1 MSPTL
6 PPVRTRLTD
15 LAEQAGVST
24 ATVSRVLNGK
34 HGVSAQARQA
44 VLAALDVLG
53 YERPEKLRTR
63 SAGLVGLV
71 VPELS
76 NPVFPAFA
84 QVIET
89 MLTERG
95 YTPLLCTQS
104 PGGTTE
110 DQYVEMLLEHAVD
123 GIVFVSG
130 LHADTAASKERYHRL
145 RSRGMPFVLVNGF
158 AEGVDAPSVS
168 TDDTAALDLAF
179 RHLISLGHR
188 SIGLAIGPGAVRAR
202 GAQTGGV
209 RGQPRAPPRRHGR
222 RRRTSSRRCSRSRAA
237 RRPPR
242 ELIDSGHT
250 AIICGSDLMALG
262 AVRAARSRGLSVPGD
277 LSVVGFDDSPLIAFT
292 DPPLTTVRQPVL
304 AMGHAAVSAL
314 VAEINGTPGVP
325 DRAEVPPRA
334 HRPRLHG
341 RRTGR
346 DLGRRDR
353 RTSPP
358 HSDRPT
364 RASRASPRSAT
375 APPPDRPRSEAC
387 PHDDDRHPPDH
398 APWCTPPAPPTASG
412 GATP

>member
-84 QVIET
+84 QVIES

-130 LHADTAASKERYHRL
+130 LHADTAASKDRYHRL
-145 RSRGMPFVLVNGF
+145 RSRGMPIVLVNGF

-168 TDDTAALDLAF
+168 TDDTAALRPRVPAPRLA
-179 RHLISLGHR
+179 RPPLDRAGHR
-188 SIGLAIGPGAVRAR
+188 ARAVRAR

-209 RGQPRAPPRRHGR
+209 RGQPRAPPRHHGRVPARRHDAVHRRGRPGR
-222 RRRTSSRRCSRSRAA
+222 RRRAHR
-237 RRPPR
+237 
-242 ELIDSGHT
+242 L
-250 AIICGSDLMALG
+250 
-262 AVRAARSRGLSVPGD
+262 
-277 LSVVGFDDSPLIAFT
+277 
-292 DPPLTTVRQPVL
+292 
-304 AMGHAAVSAL
+304 
-314 VAEINGTPGVP
+314 
-325 DRAEVPPRA
+325 RA
-334 HRPRLHG
+334 HRDHLRFGPHG
-341 RRTGR
+341 ARCGPGGALARAAPCPK
-346 DLGRRDR
+346 
-353 RTSPP
+353 TSPW
-358 HSDRPT
+358 SASTT
-364 RASRASPRSAT
+364 RR
-375 APPPDRPRSEAC
+375 
-387 PHDDDRHPPDH
+387 
-398 APWCTPPAPPTASG
+398 
-412 GATP
+412 